1 MNAPTIFS
9 IFFELTTMKFTYPQA
24 PKPRV
29 PIADDE
35 IVPRLSGYVL
45 ELRFGSNEMIV
56 RLDTFSEDYIE
67 KRFDENRD
75 TATAVDL
82 AAPLWR
88 RLLRYFSTGS
98 RKVEFDLVDVG
109 DRSDSRRVLFDLVDA
124 GDRSGGGMTI
134 DNVAGV
140 DGIRPDWTAS
150 ENEVSVT
157 S

>member
-1 MNAPTIFS
+1 MNAPTRFS

-29 PIADDE
+29 IIGDDE
-35 IVPRLSGYVL
+35 IVPRLGGYVL
-45 ELRFGSNEMIV
+45 ELRFSSKEMIV
-56 RLDTFSEDYIE
+56 RLDTFSEDWIGMRLDE
-67 KRFDENRD
+67 KRD
-75 TATAVDL
+75 TATAVDI

-98 RKVEFDLVDVG
+98 REVEFDLVDVG
-109 DRSDSRRVLFDLVDA
+109 ERSDSRRVLFDLVDA
-124 GDRSGGGMTI
+124 GDRSEGGMTI

-140 DGIRPDWTAS
+140 DGVRPDWTAS
-150 ENEVSVT
+150 ENEASAT